1 MLFRH
6 LGHDDKINM
15 KNLKKI
21 ITAIL
26 LIFILS
32 LSFVSCTDENVT
44 ENDTID
50 DNGTSGDN
58 NESSADTDI
67 SLPNDNAVWGKGI
80 ELRIVIAQNSNF
92 EIGKIINPISEITD
106 TPAIPV
112 TDVIEEA
119 PHEFVLGKAN
129 RELSRLAYS
138 ALDELLSGEYDAGWL
153 LYTKGNSLALAYS
166 SDIAKELSLE
176 YLFDELF
183 LRSELVFESEGV
195 VVSHKYD
202 IRSYADEMR
211 EDARSEAF
219 DNFEKILG
227 KESTDELKKLYELYT
242 SDLCSWFAGLY
253 DKDIGGFYFSNS
265 GRDNAGFLP
274 DIESTVQALNHL
286 ATGGMFVNYSNSYA
300 YALPKEMKAALL
312 AFAKGLQSSED
323 GYFYHPQWGT
333 SIIVS
338 RRGRDL
344 GWATQLIKS
353 LGGRPYWNTPGGV
366 AGEYGAPGL
375 ASTAALTKKLSEK
388 AASAVSCIT
397 QTSSYLPEY
406 LRSLDAWKDYI
417 DGLGIYDDPYT
428 SGNTLAAQHN
438 EIKNAGKEYIDYLIN
453 YLNELQDEET
463 GFWGEG
469 VTYVTMN
476 GFMKLSSSYSYYVR
490 AVPNVEAALRSTIEI
505 LLTPD
510 TPERDLHICNTYNT
524 WVNFTQILSS
534 AKKTDGEAK
543 VNELRAIIRA
553 KAPELIKITYEKV
566 KTHKRSEG
574 GFSYFETKTCNAS
587 QKAPVACAAVP
598 ESDVNATAISVTGI
612 VSNMFGAL
620 GVDKVPVYCAED
632 FDVFLEIL
640 DTKDPIVKN

>member
-1 MLFRH
+1 MIEI
-6 LGHDDKINM
+6 KM
-15 KNLKKI
+15 KNYYLTKI
-21 ITAIL
+21 ITALLL
-26 LIFILS
+26 LIVSS
-32 LSFVSCTDENVT
+32 LVLFGCMNNEQT
-44 ENDTID
+44 
-50 DNGTSGDN
+50 DNGNSGDN
-58 NESSADTDI
+58 GIPNGGGEDV
-67 SLPNDNAVWGKGI
+67 SLPNDNAVWGNGI
-80 ELRIVIAQNSNF
+80 YLRVVKADGSALELAPLIA
-92 EIGKIINPISEITD
+92 KISVLTD
-106 TPAIPV
+106 TPAVPA
-112 TDVIEEA
+112 TDVIPAAE
-119 PHEFVLGKAN
+119 HEFVIGVAD
-129 RELSRLAYS
+129 RELSRAAYA
-138 ALDELLSGEYDAGWL
+138 ALDARLARDFTEGWL
-153 LYTKGNSLALAYS
+153 LYVKGNSMAIAYS
-166 SDIAKELSLE
+166 SDISMKMAFEYVDSVLLTKEELCFNSDGVVKEHIYDSRE
-176 YLFDELF
+176 YAEAQL
-183 LRSELVFESEGV
+183 ELVRDGAF
-195 VVSHKYD
+195 
-202 IRSYADEMR
+202 
-211 EDARSEAF
+211 ARI
-219 DNFEKILG
+219 EKELG
-227 KESTDELKKLYELYT
+227 KETADALRELYT
-242 SDLCSWFAGLY
+242 LYSSEVYDWLARLY
-253 DKDIGGFYFSNS
+253 DPEIGGFYYSNS
-265 GRDNAGFLP
+265 GRDNVGFLP

-286 ATGGMFVNYSNSYA
+286 ATAGMFADKGGTYA
-300 YALPKEMKAALL
+300 KALPDNMKAELL
-312 AFAKGLQSSED
+312 AFAKGLQSPED
-323 GYFYHPQWGT
+323 GYFYHPQWGDA
-333 SIIVS
+333 IIVA

-344 GWATQLIKS
+344 GWATQLIQN
-353 LGGRPYWNTPGGV
+353 LGGVPYWNTPGGV
-366 AGEYGAPGL
+366 SGEYGAPGL
-375 ASTAALTKKLSEK
+375 ASSSALTGRLSHTT
-388 AASAVSCIT
+388 SGAVSALRAS
-397 QTSSYLPEY
+397 SSYLPEY

-476 GFMKLSSSYSYYVR
+476 GFMKLSSSYSYYGR

-543 VNELRAIIRA
+543 VNELRAIIRS